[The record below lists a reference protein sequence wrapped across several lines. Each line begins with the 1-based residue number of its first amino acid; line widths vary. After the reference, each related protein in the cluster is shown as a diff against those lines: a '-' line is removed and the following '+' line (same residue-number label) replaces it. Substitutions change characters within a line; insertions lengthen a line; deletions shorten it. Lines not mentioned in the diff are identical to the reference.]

1 MSSQALPIYPVTL
14 MVQSSCTF
22 YRDLICKLFEYASP
36 CSISLRESEAGERGG
51 GFWEHKICWAP
62 GRHFNLSRLEASWV
76 LWGSASACS
85 LPRQGGV
92 WITLRALKADICLPW
107 AWGAARCC
115 LLGLLWLAWGL
126 HNSAH
131 RSGCSWLGC
140 STLWQQ
146 ALPGASPSTLQSCWE
161 LWLQRCWRLLI
172 WVSVVRQDQA
182 HSPATRTELWV
193 LVSELPVIA
202 SFWGWEILGDQWEG
216 AEDSGLKPN
225 SSFPRLP
232 RERSNRA

>member
-161 LWLQRCWRLLI
+161 LWLQRCWRCAHLGLSGEAGPSPQPCHTDRALGSCIWTARNRQLLGLGNFG
-172 WVSVVRQDQA
+172 WSVGGGWRLRPQTKLIFPQA
-182 HSPATRTELWV
+182 AKGEV
-193 LVSELPVIA
+193 
-202 SFWGWEILGDQWEG
+202 
-216 AEDSGLKPN
+216 
-225 SSFPRLP
+225 
-232 RERSNRA
+232 